1 MVKFQCM
8 VAVDITVDQA
18 LILKLTKTVSPRC
31 SHSPHNSNFSYL
43 CIGFML
49 RKPCNMV
56 AKMDTGSSRLVL
68 AANDSNEKT
77 VPLPSD

>member
-56 AKMDTGSSRLVL
+56 GALGLFLLLMIPMRRPCPCPAISGW
-68 AANDSNEKT
+68 
-77 VPLPSD
+77 